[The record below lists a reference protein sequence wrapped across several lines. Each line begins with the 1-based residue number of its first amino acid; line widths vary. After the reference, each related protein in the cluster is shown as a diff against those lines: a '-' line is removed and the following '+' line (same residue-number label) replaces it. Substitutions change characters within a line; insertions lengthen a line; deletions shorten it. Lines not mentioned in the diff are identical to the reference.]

1 MNVVGMQKYLIL
13 DAPPAE
19 FGSFKEMFENLFEHE
34 VKVSK
39 SINDLVD
46 ITLQAKRLCNS

>member
-1 MNVVGMQKYLIL
+1 
-13 DAPPAE
+13 
-19 FGSFKEMFENLFEHE
+19 MFENLFEHE

-46 ITLQAKRLCNS
+46 ITLKQKDYATHNFLETVEVTV